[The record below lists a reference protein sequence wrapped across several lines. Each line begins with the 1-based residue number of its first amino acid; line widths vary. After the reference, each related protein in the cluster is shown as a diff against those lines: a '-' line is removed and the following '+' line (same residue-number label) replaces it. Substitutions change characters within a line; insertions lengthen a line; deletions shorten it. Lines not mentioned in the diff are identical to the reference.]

1 MIMAQPIVLEKIL
14 NIREQEKN
22 DAQIEKNKATDYFE
36 KVANNLYY
44 ALKKKEQAE
53 DGLHKYMQG
62 KATITKIKEQ
72 SLYIDAINKKI
83 FTLQQQVQRAR
94 TEMEASQVKLT
105 DAHVEVKKV
114 EKLIEK
120 RKSDQLQLEQKL
132 EKIEMDDISIRQ
144 FMNQNR

>member
-1 MIMAQPIVLEKIL
+1 MAQPIVLEKIL
-14 NIREQEKN
+14 NIREQEKSE
-22 DAQIEKNKATDYFE
+22 AQIEKNKATDYFE
-36 KVANNLYY
+36 KVAKNLYY

-53 DGLHKYMQG
+53 DGLYKYMKG

-72 SLYIDAINKKI
+72 SLYIDALNKKI
-83 FTLQQQVQRAR
+83 LTLQEQVQLAR
-94 TEMEASQVKLT
+94 TQMEASQVKLT

-120 RKSDQLQLEQKL
+120 RKSDQLELEQKL
-132 EKIEMDDISIRQ
+132 EKIEMDEISIRQ

>member
-22 DAQIEKNKATDYFE
+22 EAQIKNNKATDYFE
-36 KVANNLYY
+36 KVAKNLYY

-53 DGLHKYMQG
+53 EGLHKCMQG

-72 SLYIDAINKKI
+72 SLYIDALNKKI
-83 FTLQQQVQRAR
+83 TTLQDQVQLAR
-94 TEMEASQVKLT
+94 HEMEVTQAKLT
-105 DAHVEVKKV
+105 NAHVEVKKV
-114 EKLIEK
+114 EKMIEK
-120 RKSDQLQLEQKL
+120 RKSDQLELEQNM
-132 EKIEMDDISIRQ
+132 EKIEMDEISIRQ